1 MSLWAI
7 DLLKPFGQGWSRNGH
22 QSFASL
28 HHGLAKDRSAFGWS
42 DLSWLKR
49 MEEPWKNHVGTR
61 TSTNLRPEDHKI
73 RCFSVMQRQISI
85 WIRSSCVSPRALGT
99 SAGKVGIWW
108 NFPIGFAYNISP
120 IAPQVHKVLLTNM
133 CAKESQ
139 HFIVLSFQTITRF
152 GDAFQKEVLTLQTHE
167 SLDLLKPHWD
177 IMNAFCRCHGNL
189 QQRYLW
195 NCCHWSGRIWAEI
208 LVQSGLT
215 QGESYLEDT
224 MKLHENRRHLLF
236 LWLSKE
242 AVTRNISFIELHGA
256 PDFTNVSNF
265 EDRKSHRPPY
275 YTSLKLVG
283 HLESWK
289 VSAILDACS
298 KLQTAWLLAN
308 S

>member
-49 MEEPWKNHVGTR
+49 MEEPWKKHVGTR
-61 TSTNLRPEDHKI
+61 TSTNLRPQDHKI

-139 HFIVLSFQTITRF
+139 HFIVPSFQEIWRCFPERSADTANARIAWFVET
-152 GDAFQKEVLTLQTHE
+152 TLRHHE
-167 SLDLLKPHWD
+167 CILQVSWEPSAALPLKLLPLVRKDL
-177 IMNAFCRCHGNL
+177 
-189 QQRYLW
+189 
-195 NCCHWSGRIWAEI
+195 S
-208 LVQSGLT
+208 
-215 QGESYLEDT
+215 
-224 MKLHENRRHLLF
+224 
-236 LWLSKE
+236 
-242 AVTRNISFIELHGA
+242 RNIS
-256 PDFTNVSNF
+256 T
-265 EDRKSHRPPY
+265 KWSHSRR
-275 YTSLKLVG
+275 VIFG
-283 HLESWK
+283 RHHEASWK
-289 VSAILDACS
+289 
-298 KLQTAWLLAN
+298 
-308 S
+308 